1 MLILQLIESG
11 EQIDH
16 SDVTDVTV
24 AYLLS
29 WRWPPHNSIYR
40 IGKWIEISFVTC

>member
-11 EQIDH
+11 EQLIIGRNCRL
-16 SDVTDVTV
+16 SS
-24 AYLLS
+24 LLEMAT
-29 WRWPPHNSIYR
+29 HNSIYR